1 MKYDADKLAAD
12 VNTKR
17 QIKNRLTTREAAAEI
32 GVGHCTVHRAEVRKG
47 MVEVGEGARKEGAAG
62 NRESDHPK
70 HFACDKYAI
79 WLRSVSSEQRRGL
92 G

>member
-47 MVEVGEGARKEGAAG
+47 LSNKSFLKICQWLEKEPGAYKIETA
-62 NRESDHPK
+62 
-70 HFACDKYAI
+70 
-79 WLRSVSSEQRRGL
+79 
-92 G
+92 